1 MLFRSN
7 IPEFSRRFEEYVA
20 ANILPSQQQPL
31 LEIDSV
37 ITFSE
42 ITPAFVG
49 MLRRFNP
56 FGPGNQKPI
65 FCTRGVLD
73 FGTSK
78 LVGKRQE
85 HLKLELV
92 DDTAGKVFNGIA
104 FNMARYFDHI
114 HAGRPF
120 DICYTIEENKHQ
132 GAGQVQL
139 LIKELHLK

>member
-1 MLFRSN
+1 
-7 IPEFSRRFEEYVA
+7 
-20 ANILPSQQQPL
+20 
-31 LEIDSV
+31 
-37 ITFSE
+37 
-42 ITPAFVG
+42 

-92 DDTAGKVFNGIA
+92 DDTAGKVFNTSIRA
-104 FNMARYFDHI
+104 SRSTSATPSRKTSIRVPDKCSFSSRS
-114 HAGRPF
+114 
-120 DICYTIEENKHQ
+120 CT
-132 GAGQVQL
+132 
-139 LIKELHLK
+139 